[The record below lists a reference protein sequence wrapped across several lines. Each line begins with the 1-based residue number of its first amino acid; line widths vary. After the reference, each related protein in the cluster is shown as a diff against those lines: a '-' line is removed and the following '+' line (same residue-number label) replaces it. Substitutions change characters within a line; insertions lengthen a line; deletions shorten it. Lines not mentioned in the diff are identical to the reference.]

1 MTVAGGIALAV
12 SLVLML
18 ADIEVILDP
27 AWITIVICGIPLL
40 YLAVTRLIFQRWVSS
55 ALLICIAMVACIYIG
70 ELFAAGEVAFIMAV
84 GALRWKIR

>member
-40 YLAVTRLIFQRWVSS
+40 YLAVTRLIFQRWVSPGV
-55 ALLICIAMVACIYIG
+55 AYVYCNVACIYT
-70 ELFAAGEVAFIMAV
+70 
-84 GALRWKIR
+84 

>member
-27 AWITIVICGIPLL
+27 AWITIVICGIP
-40 YLAVTRLIFQRWVSS
+40 
-55 ALLICIAMVACIYIG
+55 
-70 ELFAAGEVAFIMAV
+70 
-84 GALRWKIR
+84 